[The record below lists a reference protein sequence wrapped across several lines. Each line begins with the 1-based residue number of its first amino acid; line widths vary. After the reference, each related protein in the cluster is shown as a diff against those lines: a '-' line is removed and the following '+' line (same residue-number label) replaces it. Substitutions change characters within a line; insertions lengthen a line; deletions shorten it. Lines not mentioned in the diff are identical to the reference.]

1 MKKIRKIRSNK
12 LNFIFTFIMLLILQD
27 ATSQL
32 RGIGIEFNSSVN
44 LKTPLR
50 KGFGLDLSSENSGMY
65 FNLKN
70 LVGYKQCIIL
80 KHNELEDFTLKNNII
95 RHQIQGK
102 FWFGNLIRARQIHR
116 LRCAHKI
123 KIREDYHFKPY
134 VLVGLENSFII
145 GENIK
150 NIHNLKAVTGIGTNI
165 KKFGNIHSA
174 QLLFIEIRPNFNIIN
189 NFDHF
194 ENKFSVET
202 SIGLKF
208 YKT

>member
-1 MKKIRKIRSNK
+1 MKKIKKIRSNK
-12 LNFIFTFIMLLILQD
+12 LNFIFTFIMFFILHD

-44 LKTPLR
+44 LKTPLK
-50 KGFGLDLSSENSGMY
+50 KGFGLDLSSETSGMY
-65 FNLKN
+65 FNFKN
-70 LVGYKQCIIL
+70 LVGYKQYIIL
-80 KHNELEDFTLKNNII
+80 IHNESEDFTLKNNII

-134 VLVGLENSFII
+134 ILVGLDNSFVI
-145 GENIK
+145 GK
-150 NIHNLKAVTGIGTNI
+150 NINDIHKLKAVTGIGTNI

-174 QLLFIEIRPNFNIIN
+174 QLLFIEIRPNFSIIN
-189 NFDHF
+189 NFNHF
-194 ENKFSVET
+194 ENKTSVET
-202 SIGLKF
+202 SIGIKF
-208 YKT
+208 Y

>member
-1 MKKIRKIRSNK
+1 
-12 LNFIFTFIMLLILQD
+12 MLLILQD

-32 RGIGIEFNSSVN
+32 RGIGIEFSSSVN

-50 KGFGLDLSSENSGMY
+50 KGFGLNLSSENSGMY

-70 LVGYKQCIIL
+70 LVGYKQSIIL

-189 NFDHF
+189 NFYHF
-194 ENKFSVET
+194 ENKFSIET

-208 YKT
+208 Y

>member
-1 MKKIRKIRSNK
+1 MKKIKKIRSNK
-12 LNFIFTFIMLLILQD
+12 LNFIFTFIMFFILHD

-44 LKTPLR
+44 LKTPLK
-50 KGFGLDLSSENSGMY
+50 KGFGLDLSSETSGMY
-65 FNLKN
+65 LNLKN
-70 LVGYKQCIIL
+70 LIGYKQYITLI
-80 KHNELEDFTLKNNII
+80 HNESEDFTLKNNII

-116 LRCAHKI
+116 LRCAHRI

-134 VLVGLENSFII
+134 ILVGLDNSFMI
-145 GENIK
+145 GK
-150 NIHNLKAVTGIGTNI
+150 NINDIHKLKAVTGIGTNI
-165 KKFGNIHSA
+165 KKFGNFHSA
-174 QLLFIEIRPNFNIIN
+174 QLLFIEIRPNINIIN

-194 ENKFSVET
+194 ENKFSIET

-208 YKT
+208 Y

>member
-1 MKKIRKIRSNK
+1 MKKIKKIRSNK
-12 LNFIFTFIMLLILQD
+12 LNFTFTFIMFFLLHD

-50 KGFGLDLSSENSGMY
+50 KGFGLDLSSETSGMY
-65 FNLKN
+65 FNFKN
-70 LVGYKQCIIL
+70 LVGYKQYIIL
-80 KHNELEDFTLKNNII
+80 IHNESEDFTLKNNII

-134 VLVGLENSFII
+134 ILVGLDNSFMI
-145 GENIK
+145 GK
-150 NIHNLKAVTGIGTNI
+150 NINDIHKLKAVTGIGTNI

-174 QLLFIEIRPNFNIIN
+174 QLLFIEIRPNFSIIN
-189 NFDHF
+189 NFNHF
-194 ENKFSVET
+194 ENKTSVET
-202 SIGLKF
+202 SIGIKF
-208 YKT
+208 Y

>member
-1 MKKIRKIRSNK
+1 MKKIKKIRSNK
-12 LNFIFTFIMLLILQD
+12 LNFIFTFIMFFILHD

-50 KGFGLDLSSENSGMY
+50 KGFGLDLSSETSGMY
-65 FNLKN
+65 FNFKN
-70 LVGYKQCIIL
+70 LVGYKQYIIL
-80 KHNELEDFTLKNNII
+80 IHNESEDFTLKNNII

-134 VLVGLENSFII
+134 ILVGLDNSFMI
-145 GENIK
+145 GK
-150 NIHNLKAVTGIGTNI
+150 NINDIHKLKAVTGIGTNI

-174 QLLFIEIRPNFNIIN
+174 QLLFIEIRPNFSIIN
-189 NFDHF
+189 NFNHF
-194 ENKFSVET
+194 ENKTSVET
-202 SIGLKF
+202 SIGIKF
-208 YKT
+208 Y